1 MTNISKNLP
10 VKKKVG
16 RPAKNLNGKSVR
28 EIVLDEARKLVSQHG
43 TESLSF
49 DRLSKETGIA
59 KGTILYQFKRKEDLL
74 LALLQAHAQELE
86 TKFKFVEK
94 NINKKSLDIDPI
106 CAVFIEWGK
115 EFVNRQPKESTFGLA
130 IQAAFSETKFPENP
144 INSWFREVFQNVL
157 SSKDSDPE
165 KAVVCLLAVQGLFF
179 MDFLQMDALTKDQ
192 TLSVLNYL
200 RKFLSESNKDN

>member
-1 MTNISKNLP
+1 MTRTSENLP

-16 RPAKNLNGKSVR
+16 RPAKNLNGKTVR

-43 TESLSF
+43 TDSLSF

-74 LALLQAHAQELE
+74 LALLQAHAAELE
-86 TKFKFVEK
+86 AKFKTAEK
-94 NINKKSLDIDPI
+94 NIDKGFLDIDPI
-106 CAVFIEWGK
+106 CATFIEWGK

-144 INSWFREVFQNVL
+144 INSWFREIFQNVL
-157 SSKDSDPE
+157 SSKDSDPQ
-165 KAVVCLLAVQGLFF
+165 KAVVCLLAIQGLFF
-179 MDFLQMDALTKDQ
+179 MDFLQMNALTKDQ
-192 TLSVLNYL
+192 TFSVLDYL
-200 RKFLSESNKDN
+200 RKFLSESKKNN